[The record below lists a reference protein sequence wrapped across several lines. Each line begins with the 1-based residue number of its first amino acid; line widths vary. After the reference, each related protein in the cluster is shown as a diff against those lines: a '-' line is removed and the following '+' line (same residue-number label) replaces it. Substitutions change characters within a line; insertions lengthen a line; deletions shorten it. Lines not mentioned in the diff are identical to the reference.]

1 MSTSARNVRL
11 GPKLSARA
19 VDVRTSDTD
28 LAVRLED
35 GRTVAA
41 PLAWFPRLERA
52 TPEQRKK
59 WKLIGRG
66 VGIHW
71 PDIDEDI
78 SVENLLG
85 SDGELLAYRDDAAR
99 QNAAEPVADDP
110 PAARTRRQAMMLC
123 FGRSCARSTWLMTK
137 QPRPMSTRYSS
148 GSLDQN
154 PH

>member
-35 GRTVAA
+35 GRTVAV

-59 WKLIGRG
+59 WRLIGRG

-85 SDGELLAYRDDAAR
+85 ADGELLMYGNSPAKTFVSTDQGWVEMPDAGVDPGPVTPDMPR
-99 QNAAEPVADDP
+99 LELQGKAEAE
-110 PAARTRRQAMMLC
+110 
-123 FGRSCARSTWLMTK
+123 SST
-137 QPRPMSTRYSS
+137 
-148 GSLDQN
+148 
-154 PH
+154 